1 MATHSSILKKKI
13 YIYIYSSDLRQT
25 CWGWNFPGC
34 AYLHWD
40 IKSLPLTQYSIFCYS
55 FFGDASSFHWGQA
68 CEGNWPIGQLPG
80 TFCLE
85 ALCITRK
92 WVRGSKGSYY
102 LHTLCLF
109 CLPPHN
115 FPDLYPLQTV
125 VPTPHPVSRVT
136 SCPVLFLGSS
146 LCLPMSCWAH
156 LLFHTSPIRSHLAE
170 KRWNDFHFR
179 GNKCGELEM

>member
-1 MATHSSILKKKI
+1 MKFLKKLKIELPHNPAIPLLGLYPDKTKGQKI
-13 YIYIYSSDLRQT
+13 YICTLMFTAALR
-25 CWGWNFPGC
+25 
-34 AYLHWD
+34 
-40 IKSLPLTQYSIFCYS
+40 
-55 FFGDASSFHWGQA
+55 DASSFHWGQA